1 MNTHEAIVSNLHTSR
16 FIMTSYLKDMTDAD
30 LIVRPV
36 PSAHH
41 AAWQLGHLILSESQ
55 MVNGVKPGTAPA
67 LPVEFAARHDK
78 GAAHSSNQGE
88 FYSKEQYLTFM
99 SALREASLAL
109 LSQLSEAD
117 LSNPG
122 PEAMRSYAPKVGSV
136 FLSIANHELMHS
148 GQIAVIRRALG
159 KPVVI

>member
-1 MNTHEAIVSNLHTSR
+1 MKTHEAISSNLHTSR
-16 FIMTSYLKDMTDAD
+16 FIMTSYLSDLSDED

-36 PSAHH
+36 SAAHH
-41 AAWQLGHLILSESQ
+41 AAWQIGHLILSESQ
-55 MVNGVKPGTAPA
+55 MINGVRASSAPA
-67 LPVEFAARHDK
+67 LPSEFAARHDK
-78 GAAHSSNQGE
+78 GAAKAGDNTQY
-88 FYSKEQYLTFM
+88 YSKSQYLSFM
-99 SALREASLAL
+99 NSLREATLAL
-109 LSQLSEAD
+109 LSQLSEQD
-117 LSNPG
+117 LSKPG